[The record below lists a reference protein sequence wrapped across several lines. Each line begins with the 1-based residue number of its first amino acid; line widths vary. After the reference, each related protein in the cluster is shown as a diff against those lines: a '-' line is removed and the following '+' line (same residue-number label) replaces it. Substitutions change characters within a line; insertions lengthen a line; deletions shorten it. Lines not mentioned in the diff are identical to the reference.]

1 MVEIGRWSQDS
12 QSSLQVRRLSEHD
25 ASAYYALRGRLVEG
39 GVHAV
44 EPQVR
49 GEVEAGAD
57 GIATRLAEYLA
68 HGTYVWGAFDGN
80 VLVGAA
86 ALSREYHVSYGGIGV
101 LWGVYVLPRYRG
113 TPASRLLM
121 DAVVGLCAMDSTTSQ
136 ILAACAVGND
146 AGRRFLQRFG
156 FEPMT
161 LLIRGGSIH
170 GQGGTFDFLRRPVS

>member
-1 MVEIGRWSQDS
+1 MVDIGDGSRGM
-12 QSSLQVRRLSEHD
+12 QSSLWVRRLSEVD
-25 ASAYYALRGRLVEG
+25 APAYCALRRRSVDE

-57 GIATRLAEYLA
+57 GIAARLKEYLA
-68 HGTYVWGAFDGN
+68 EGTCVWGAFDADA
-80 VLVGAA
+80 LVGAA
-86 ALSREYHVSYGGIGV
+86 AVSREYHVSYGGIGV

-113 TPASRLLM
+113 TPASRQLM
-121 DAVVGLCAMDSTTSQ
+121 DAVVGFCGMDSTIGQ
-136 ILAACAVGND
+136 ILAACAVDNA
-146 AGRRFLQRFG
+146 AGRQFLQRFG